1 MGQPSPAAVTPYDR
15 NDLVRLTATV
25 IGTNG
30 QVAVASLGIFI
41 VKAPNGSVATYS
53 SADGNASVLNTG
65 SGGFE
70 RLVMASM
77 SGSWFYRFEATGLVV
92 TADEWSFIVAPSFVL

>member
-1 MGQPSPAAVTPYDR
+1 MGQPSPAAIQPYDL

-30 QVAVASLGIFI
+30 QVAVASLGIFL

-53 SADGNASVLNTG
+53 SGDGNASVFNTG

-77 SGSWFYRFEATGLVV
+77 AGSWFYRFQATGLVI
-92 TADEWSFIVAPSFVL
+92 TADEWSFMVAPSFIL